1 MEVLHARPPESK
13 APPPGDTEQQEA
25 LRQRGEIPSHIAIIM
40 DGNGRWAKKRG
51 RNRFFGH
58 TEGVAS
64 VRDIAEACAEL
75 GVQYLTLYTFSTENW
90 QRPAIEVQ
98 SLMQLLVHTIRGERE
113 TLLKNNIRLNAIG
126 DTGKLPPAC
135 RAQLEET
142 IHATAGGDKMMLTLA
157 LSYSGRWELV
167 NAMQA
172 IARRI
177 QAGELKPEEID
188 ESTVEAHLCTVGMPD
203 PALLIRT
210 GGELRVS
217 NYLLWQLAY
226 TELYVTERFWPEFR
240 RSNLYDAIR
249 SYQDRERRFG
259 RVVA

>member
-1 MEVLHARPPESK
+1 MELVHARTPESK
-13 APPPGDTEQQEA
+13 ATPSDDAEQQEA
-25 LRQRGEIPSHIAIIM
+25 LRQRGEIPSHIAVIM

-58 TEGVAS
+58 TEGVTS
-64 VRDIAEACAEL
+64 VRDVAEACAEL
-75 GVQYLTLYTFSTENW
+75 GVEYLTLYTFSTENW
-90 QRPAIEVQ
+90 QRPALEVQ
-98 SLMQLLVHTIRGERE
+98 SLMQLLVRTIRRERE

-126 DTGKLPPAC
+126 NLRKLPPAC
-135 RAQLEET
+135 RAELEET
-142 IHATAGGDKMMLTLA
+142 IRATAEGHKMTLTLA

-167 NAMQA
+167 NAMQE
-172 IARRI
+172 IARRV
-177 QAGELKPEEID
+177 QSGELEPEEID
-188 ESTVEAHLCTVGMPD
+188 ESVIEDHLCTVGMPD

-240 RSNLYDAIR
+240 RSNLYEAVR